1 MLLNILLR
9 DNQEPYMEIYD
20 WKTYHNH
27 KQRNSL
33 SDETKN
39 EQQQEWEPETKTADI
54 FANH

>member
-1 MLLNILLR
+1 
-9 DNQEPYMEIYD
+9 MEIYD

-39 EQQQEWEPETKTADI
+39 EQQQEWEPETKTGDI